1 MQELSDKL
9 RRGLQLA
16 EKRLLEKN
24 ARNGKLLSQGTPDG
38 KVIYGTF
45 ARKRKGINKK
55 INSLKERMKGKKRI
69 IVTLLFFINI
79 IMLVAAVIPHHHHPN
94 GMICMKQDLPVEQ
107 QCPTHHHHPGNDSCC
122 SSECMTRFY
131 SPTPSVHTDSG
142 PDYVFIATLFTDVII
157 EHLLR
162 PQEKRIKNY
171 YVYRDSLHGTDT
183 HRTTSL
189 RAPPYSV
196 FA

>member
-1 MQELSDKL
+1 
-9 RRGLQLA
+9 
-16 EKRLLEKN
+16 
-24 ARNGKLLSQGTPDG
+24 
-38 KVIYGTF
+38 
-45 ARKRKGINKK
+45 
-55 INSLKERMKGKKRI
+55 MKGKKRI
-69 IVTLLFFINI
+69 IVTLLFLINI
-79 IMLVAAVIPHHHHPN
+79 IMLLAAVIPHHHHPN

-131 SPTPSVHTDSG
+131 SPTPPVHTDSG
-142 PDYVFIATLFTDVII
+142 PAYVFLAPLFTDVII

-162 PQEKRIKNY
+162 PQERRIKNY
-171 YVYRDSLHGTDT
+171 YVYRDSLHGTDI
-183 HRTTSL
+183 HRATPL

>member
-1 MQELSDKL
+1 
-9 RRGLQLA
+9 
-16 EKRLLEKN
+16 
-24 ARNGKLLSQGTPDG
+24 
-38 KVIYGTF
+38 
-45 ARKRKGINKK
+45 
-55 INSLKERMKGKKRI
+55 MKGKKRI

-79 IMLVAAVIPHHHHPN
+79 IMLVAAVIPHHHHPT

-107 QCPTHHHHPGNDSCC
+107 QCPKHHHHPESDACC
-122 SSECMTRFY
+122 NSECLTRFQSSIPSIHSY
-131 SPTPSVHTDSG
+131 SN

-162 PQEKRIKNY
+162 PQEKRVKNY
-171 YVYRDSLHGTDT
+171 YVFRDSLHSTDFY
-183 HRTTSL
+183 RATSL

>member
-1 MQELSDKL
+1 
-9 RRGLQLA
+9 
-16 EKRLLEKN
+16 
-24 ARNGKLLSQGTPDG
+24 
-38 KVIYGTF
+38 
-45 ARKRKGINKK
+45 
-55 INSLKERMKGKKRI
+55 MKGRKRI

-79 IMLVAAVIPHHHHPN
+79 IMLMAAVIPHHHHSD

-107 QCPTHHHHPGNDSCC
+107 QCPMHHHHHPENDSCC
-122 SSECMTRFY
+122 SNECLTRFQ
-131 SPTPSVHTDSG
+131 SPVPSVHTDSD

-162 PQEKRIKNY
+162 PLERRVKNY
-171 YVYRDSLHGTDT
+171 YVYRDSLHGTDIP
-183 HRTTSL
+183 RATSL